1 MWNSN
6 NLNDHFNASGNLEL
20 LALYIAED
28 HFNDNN
34 TIIIGDAVIN
44 GYVMFNIN
52 DIDSDEVKEMFDDN
66 EFMLTNEVKQSI
78 KNIHSSLTINKEQL
92 QMISDIGDELIDSH
106 NDSYDVES
114 ALMLQNFYV

>member
-34 TIIIGDAVIN
+34 TIIIGDV
-44 GYVMFNIN
+44 VM
-52 DIDSDEVKEMFDDN
+52 
-66 EFMLTNEVKQSI
+66 QC
-78 KNIHSSLTINKEQL
+78 
-92 QMISDIGDELIDSH
+92 LILIVMKLKRCLIIL
-106 NDSYDVES
+106 N
-114 ALMLQNFYV
+114 LC